1 MISLDDSNQNR
12 TWWYNQLKLS
22 EDWNSMTVA
31 MRGDLLKKLQRA
43 LLDLTKLNMSKDEM
57 LELIHT
63 FDQATVWD
71 AILALQDLS
80 GRNTKSHWELMAYL
94 KKTASG
100 MWKAQHPSKP
110 LVWQLPEPVSTK
122 KKKSSQAASW
132 DVVERNDPLNFNKRY
147 CSDCGERF
155 RGNSTKSTCS
165 KCKSKGN
172 GNN

>member
-1 MISLDDSNQNR
+1 
-12 TWWYNQLKLS
+12 
-22 EDWNSMTVA
+22 
-31 MRGDLLKKLQRA
+31 
-43 LLDLTKLNMSKDEM
+43 
-57 LELIHT
+57 
-63 FDQATVWD
+63 
-71 AILALQDLS
+71 
-80 GRNTKSHWELMAYL
+80 MAYL